1 MPLDTRLELEKLE
14 SERKTIIN
22 SLAKLESQIYDF
34 EGSYLKETGAYGNAV
49 KVITEFS
56 GQIPDHPTKSN
67 SGENPDQGPD
77 RFELTVRPSVIPFIT
92 TEIKH

>member
-1 MPLDTRLELEKLE
+1 MQLRLLQFKITIDIFSQFRMPLDTRLELEKLE

-49 KVITEFS
+49 KVR
-56 GQIPDHPTKSN
+56 N
-67 SGENPDQGPD
+67 A
-77 RFELTVRPSVIPFIT
+77 L
-92 TEIKH
+92 

>member
-1 MPLDTRLELEKLE
+1 MQLRLLQFKITIDIFSQFRMPLDTRLELEKLE

-49 KVITEFS
+49 KVRNVS
-56 GQIPDHPTKSN
+56 
-67 SGENPDQGPD
+67 
-77 RFELTVRPSVIPFIT
+77 
-92 TEIKH
+92 

>member
-1 MPLDTRLELEKLE
+1 MQLRLLQFKIIIDTFSQFRMPLDTRLELEKLE

-49 KVITEFS
+49 KVT
-56 GQIPDHPTKSN
+56 N
-67 SGENPDQGPD
+67 
-77 RFELTVRPSVIPFIT
+77 V
-92 TEIKH
+92 

>member
-1 MPLDTRLELEKLE
+1 MQLRLLQFKITIDIFSQFRMPLDTRLELEKLE

-49 KVITEFS
+49 KVT
-56 GQIPDHPTKSN
+56 N
-67 SGENPDQGPD
+67 
-77 RFELTVRPSVIPFIT
+77 V
-92 TEIKH
+92 

>member
-1 MPLDTRLELEKLE
+1 MQLRLLQFKIIIDISSQFRMPLDTRLELEKLE

-49 KVITEFS
+49 KVT
-56 GQIPDHPTKSN
+56 N
-67 SGENPDQGPD
+67 
-77 RFELTVRPSVIPFIT
+77 V
-92 TEIKH
+92 

>member
-49 KVITEFS
+49 KVIREFMPWAAWPKTFTWAGS
-56 GQIPDHPTKSN
+56 
-67 SGENPDQGPD
+67 
-77 RFELTVRPSVIPFIT
+77 
-92 TEIKH
+92 

>member
-49 KVITEFS
+49 KVTR
-56 GQIPDHPTKSN
+56 GPT
-67 SGENPDQGPD
+67 PC
-77 RFELTVRPSVIPFIT
+77 T
-92 TEIKH
+92 TIKIKY

>member
-1 MPLDTRLELEKLE
+1 MQLRLLQFKIIIDIFSQFRMPLDTRLELEKLE

-49 KVITEFS
+49 KVI
-56 GQIPDHPTKSN
+56 N
-67 SGENPDQGPD
+67 
-77 RFELTVRPSVIPFIT
+77 V
-92 TEIKH
+92 

>member
-1 MPLDTRLELEKLE
+1 MQLRLLQFKIIIDIFSQFRMPLDTRLELEKLE

-49 KVITEFS
+49 KVT
-56 GQIPDHPTKSN
+56 N
-67 SGENPDQGPD
+67 A
-77 RFELTVRPSVIPFIT
+77 
-92 TEIKH
+92 

>member
-1 MPLDTRLELEKLE
+1 MQLRLLQFKIIIDIFSQFRMPLDTRLELEKLE

-49 KVITEFS
+49 KVR
-56 GQIPDHPTKSN
+56 N
-67 SGENPDQGPD
+67 
-77 RFELTVRPSVIPFIT
+77 V
-92 TEIKH
+92 

>member
-1 MPLDTRLELEKLE
+1 MQLRLLQFKITIDIFSQFRMPLDTRLELEKLE

-49 KVITEFS
+49 KVR
-56 GQIPDHPTKSN
+56 N
-67 SGENPDQGPD
+67 A
-77 RFELTVRPSVIPFIT
+77 
-92 TEIKH
+92 

>member
-49 KVITEFS
+49 KV
-56 GQIPDHPTKSN
+56 Q
-67 SGENPDQGPD
+67 
-77 RFELTVRPSVIPFIT
+77 RELMS
-92 TEIKH
+92 

>member
-49 KVITEFS
+49 KVT
-56 GQIPDHPTKSN
+56 TA
-67 SGENPDQGPD
+67 
-77 RFELTVRPSVIPFIT
+77 LLIT
-92 TEIKH
+92 TISDFLGLVSSRVRKI

>member
-1 MPLDTRLELEKLE
+1 MQSRLLQFKIIIYNFSQFRMPLDTRLELEKLE

-49 KVITEFS
+49 KVT
-56 GQIPDHPTKSN
+56 N
-67 SGENPDQGPD
+67 
-77 RFELTVRPSVIPFIT
+77 V
-92 TEIKH
+92 

>member
-1 MPLDTRLELEKLE
+1 MQLRLLQFKIIIDIFWQFRMPLDTRLELEKLE

-49 KVITEFS
+49 KVT
-56 GQIPDHPTKSN
+56 N
-67 SGENPDQGPD
+67 
-77 RFELTVRPSVIPFIT
+77 V
-92 TEIKH
+92 

>member
-1 MPLDTRLELEKLE
+1 MQLRLLQFKIIIGIFSQFRMPLDTRLELEKLE

-49 KVITEFS
+49 KVT
-56 GQIPDHPTKSN
+56 N
-67 SGENPDQGPD
+67 
-77 RFELTVRPSVIPFIT
+77 V
-92 TEIKH
+92 

>member
-56 GQIPDHPTKSN
+56 GRIPVKILTKDQTNLNRRSGHP
-67 SGENPDQGPD
+67 
-77 RFELTVRPSVIPFIT
+77 
-92 TEIKH
+92 

>member
-1 MPLDTRLELEKLE
+1 MQLRLLQFKITIDIFSQFRMPLDTRLELEKLE

-49 KVITEFS
+49 KVR
-56 GQIPDHPTKSN
+56 N
-67 SGENPDQGPD
+67 
-77 RFELTVRPSVIPFIT
+77 V
-92 TEIKH
+92 

>member
-1 MPLDTRLELEKLE
+1 MQLRLLQFKIIIDIFSQFRMPLDTRLELEKLE

-49 KVITEFS
+49 KVIKEFM
-56 GQIPDHPTKSN
+56 P
-67 SGENPDQGPD
+67 
-77 RFELTVRPSVIPFIT
+77 
-92 TEIKH
+92 

>member
-1 MPLDTRLELEKLE
+1 MQLRLLQFKIIVDIFSQFRMPLDTRLELEKLE

-49 KVITEFS
+49 KVT
-56 GQIPDHPTKSN
+56 N
-67 SGENPDQGPD
+67 
-77 RFELTVRPSVIPFIT
+77 V
-92 TEIKH
+92 

>member
-1 MPLDTRLELEKLE
+1 MQLRLLQFKITIDIFSQFRMPLDTRLELEKLE

-49 KVITEFS
+49 KVT
-56 GQIPDHPTKSN
+56 N
-67 SGENPDQGPD
+67 A
-77 RFELTVRPSVIPFIT
+77 
-92 TEIKH
+92 

>member
-1 MPLDTRLELEKLE
+1 MQLRLLQFKIIIDIFSQFRMPLDTRLELEKLE

-49 KVITEFS
+49 KVRNVS
-56 GQIPDHPTKSN
+56 
-67 SGENPDQGPD
+67 
-77 RFELTVRPSVIPFIT
+77 
-92 TEIKH
+92 

>member
-1 MPLDTRLELEKLE
+1 MQLRLLQFKITIDIFSQFRMPLDTRLELEKLE

-49 KVITEFS
+49 KVI
-56 GQIPDHPTKSN
+56 N
-67 SGENPDQGPD
+67 
-77 RFELTVRPSVIPFIT
+77 V
-92 TEIKH
+92 

>member
-1 MPLDTRLELEKLE
+1 MQLRLLQFKIIIHIFSQFRMPLDTRLELEKLE

-49 KVITEFS
+49 KV
-56 GQIPDHPTKSN
+56 KN
-67 SGENPDQGPD
+67 
-77 RFELTVRPSVIPFIT
+77 V
-92 TEIKH
+92 

>member
-1 MPLDTRLELEKLE
+1 MQLRLLQFKITIDIFSQFRMPLDTRLELEKLE

-49 KVITEFS
+49 KVTNVS
-56 GQIPDHPTKSN
+56 RSASN
-67 SGENPDQGPD
+67 LE
-77 RFELTVRPSVIPFIT
+77 
-92 TEIKH
+92 

>member
-1 MPLDTRLELEKLE
+1 MQLRLLQFKIIIDIFSQFRMPLDTRLELEKLE

-49 KVITEFS
+49 KVT
-56 GQIPDHPTKSN
+56 N
-67 SGENPDQGPD
+67 
-77 RFELTVRPSVIPFIT
+77 V
-92 TEIKH
+92 

>member
-1 MPLDTRLELEKLE
+1 MQSRLLQFKIIIYNFSQFRMPLDTRLELEKLE

-49 KVITEFS
+49 KVI
-56 GQIPDHPTKSN
+56 N
-67 SGENPDQGPD
+67 
-77 RFELTVRPSVIPFIT
+77 V
-92 TEIKH
+92 